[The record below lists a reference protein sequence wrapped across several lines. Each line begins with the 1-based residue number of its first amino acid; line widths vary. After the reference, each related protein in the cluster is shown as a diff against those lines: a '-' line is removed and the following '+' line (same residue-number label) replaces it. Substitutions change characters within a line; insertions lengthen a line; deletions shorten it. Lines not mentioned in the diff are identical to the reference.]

1 MANFNLEDLNK
12 IQIKVSNFEITIET
26 DYGGLEVY
34 VDYRSKKLIFLDS
47 STEQQYSHVL
57 YDTNSP
63 FENDILLQ
71 EDLEFS

>member
-1 MANFNLEDLNK
+1 MANFNLEDWNK

-47 STEQQYSHVL
+47 STE
-57 YDTNSP
+57 
-63 FENDILLQ
+63 
-71 EDLEFS
+71 